1 VTTPGPRETV
11 GLIAG
16 NRNLP
21 FLWARRARERGYR
34 VAALGFR
41 EETDPRLAGAVDAF
55 ELISLGELGKLLK
68 FFRAQ
73 GVRRAVMQGQ
83 IQHKQI
89 YTKKPKV
96 DLRAKWFLA
105 KQALFV
111 RDFRTEALLG
121 ALARE
126 LDGHGVHLEPATW
139 LMEPWLAPVGH
150 LCGPKPSRAM
160 KRDIEF
166 GVRLTRALNSQ
177 DVGQTVVVKRQS
189 CVAVESIEGTDA
201 CVLRSAKLAGAGCVV
216 VKLARPKQDLR
227 FDLPV
232 VGPKTFNVLA
242 KTGTAVLVLEAGK
255 TLFLDKEACLET
267 AAKAGLAVVAVPSC
281 GSTV

>member
-1 VTTPGPRETV
+1 VTPGGQRETV

-16 NRNLP
+16 NRTLP
-21 FLWARRARERGYR
+21 FLWARRARERGLR

-41 EETDPRLAGAVDAF
+41 EETDPRLAREVDAF
-55 ELISLGELGKLLK
+55 EMVSLGELGKLLG
-68 FFRAQ
+68 FFKAQ

-89 YTKKPKV
+89 YKNIKA
-96 DLRAKWFLA
+96 DWRAKWLMA
-105 KQALFV
+105 KQAMFV
-111 RDFRTEALLG
+111 RDFRTEAILG
-121 ALARE
+121 AIARE

-139 LMEPWLAPVGH
+139 LMEPWLAPLGR
-150 LCGPKPSRAM
+150 LAGAKPVRALQ
-160 KRDIEF
+160 RDIEF
-166 GVRLTRALNSQ
+166 GVRLTRDLNRL

-201 CVLRSAKLAGAGCVV
+201 CVLRAAKLAGPGCVV

-232 VGPKTFNVLA
+232 VGPKTFKILA
-242 KTGTAVLVLEAGK
+242 RARAAALVLEAGK
-255 TLFLDKEACLET
+255 TLFLDKEACLAE
-267 AAKAGLAVVAVPSC
+267 AASAGMAVLAVTA
-281 GSTV
+281 